1 MKTDIISLS
10 GLIATIFIDRVPDK
24 CPICHNF
31 ILPLQKI
38 GYEIDENKYQIIFMC
53 PKLNCHNLF
62 IGYYGN
68 ELDSDLD
75 KSIYL
80 MHVAPKKHV
89 DHEFSECIIE
99 LSPDFVYIFNQAEEA
114 NSIGLDQVYG
124 MGLRKSLEFLIKD
137 YLIKLNPDSEECI
150 KNKPLSKCIN
160 ENIDDNKIKKC
171 AERAVWLGN
180 DETHYKRLWDDKDI
194 KDLYALI
201 KITLNW
207 IENNLLF
214 EKYMTE
220 MPERKK

>member
-10 GLIATIFIDRVPDK
+10 GLIATIFIDKEPDK

-31 ILPLQKI
+31 ILPLQKT
-38 GYEIDENKYQIIFMC
+38 GYEIDKNKYQLIFMC
-53 PKLNCHNLF
+53 PNLNCHNLF

-68 ELDSDLD
+68 ELFLVSDRNA
-75 KSIYL
+75 YL

-99 LSPDFVYIFNQAEEA
+99 LSPDFVYIFNQAEAA
-114 NSIGLDQVYG
+114 NSINLDQVYG
-124 MGLRKSLEFLIKD
+124 IGLRKSLEFLIKD
-137 YLIKLNPDSEECI
+137 YLIKLNPELKDHIS
-150 KNKPLSKCIN
+150 KMNLSKCIK
-160 ENIDDNKIKKC
+160 EHIDDVRIKQC

-180 DETHYKRLWDDKDI
+180 DETHYMRLWDNKNI

-214 EKYMTE
+214 KKYMDE
-220 MPERKK
+220 MPKGKQ